1 MSQCSGLILI
11 PAGIDYGQFPE
22 SGIGLI
28 NVILEDESLVGSG
41 IVVFDDSVVEYNENF
56 TVG

>member
-1 MSQCSGLILI
+1 M
-11 PAGIDYGQFPE
+11 
-22 SGIGLI
+22 
-28 NVILEDESLVGSG
+28 ILEGESLVGSG